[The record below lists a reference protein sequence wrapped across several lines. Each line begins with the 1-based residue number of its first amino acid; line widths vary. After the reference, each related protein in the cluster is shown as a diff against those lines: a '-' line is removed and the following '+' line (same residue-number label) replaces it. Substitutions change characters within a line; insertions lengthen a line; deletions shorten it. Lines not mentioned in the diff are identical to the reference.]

1 MNEHTNYVICQSC
14 VCTQIDHCTKLKLY
28 QRLSFRISV
37 VWLSQK
43 PRCVSNMG
51 DNLPMEYKSD
61 YEENEENLLQH
72 LENVAD
78 SYTKQKSVQI
88 YGAKSD
94 RLFKGFLHNNH
105 NVSRKIELFTLIKP
119 IR

>member
-1 MNEHTNYVICQSC
+1 
-14 VCTQIDHCTKLKLY
+14 
-28 QRLSFRISV
+28 
-37 VWLSQK
+37 
-43 PRCVSNMG
+43 MG
-51 DNLPMEYKSD
+51 DNLPMEYESD